1 MNNRPLTYL
10 ESEGEEEQILTP
22 NVLMWGQNAH
32 EIEETEEDGEEVS
45 KLQKRLK
52 EAKQHA

>member
-10 ESEGEEEQILTP
+10 ESEGGEEQILTP
-22 NVLMWGQNAH
+22 NVLMWVQNAH